1 MLDRESRELINF
13 MIFDLEGT
21 SNLHSSVNELAKIR
35 VMYHNQMLEMENG
48 DIGTLK
54 YLVARYTCEE

>member
-1 MLDRESRELINF
+1 

>member
-1 MLDRESRELINF
+1 MPYR
-13 MIFDLEGT
+13 IFHHVRVSIDLEGT